1 MLNNLR
7 EYFRPNDL
15 NEALALLRRSSI
27 NTVPLAG
34 GTRLG
39 LSNNPRIEAIV
50 DLSEL
55 GLDTVEIGNDVR
67 LGATLRLQTMV
78 RDSAIRQLADGLLSE
93 AARREGSYAVRNM
106 ATLGGAIAIAE
117 GTSELLNTLLVLD
130 AVVELDGGAQTVAL
144 GDLLAA
150 KSDYLADGLITAV
163 RFRYPASWRFGSGR
177 VAKLESDDPIVT
189 ATAALRRDGIGVS
202 AVRLAIG
209 GIQRRP
215 TRLPKVEAALLAAGT
230 WEAMMAV
237 LPMVSDFVEHRGN
250 QRGSHAY
257 RRTVAPVVVKRA
269 LLAAWGEETGE

>member
-15 NEALALLRRSSI
+15 NEALALLRRGSI

-39 LSNNPRIEAIV
+39 LSSNPRIEAIV

-55 GLDTVEIGNDVR
+55 GLDDIEIGDTVC
-67 LGATLRLQTMV
+67 LGAMLRLQTLA
-78 RDSAIRQLADGLLSE
+78 RDANIRQLAGGLLSE

-106 ATLGGAIAIAE
+106 ATLGGCIAIAE
-117 GTSELLNTLLVLD
+117 GTSELLNMLLVLD
-130 AVVELDGGAQTVAL
+130 ATVELDGGAQSVAL
-144 GDLLAA
+144 GEFLAD
-150 KSDYLADGLITAV
+150 KSSYLADGLITAV
-163 RFRYPASWRFGSGR
+163 RFHYPGVWRLGSGR

-189 ATAALRRDGIGVS
+189 AAAALRRDGDHVN
-202 AVRLAIG
+202 AVRIAVG
-209 GIQRRP
+209 GIQHRP
-215 TRLPKVEAALLAAGT
+215 VRLPEVEGKLLAAGT
-230 WEAMMAV
+230 LDAMIGV
-237 LPMVSDFVEHRGN
+237 LPAVSDFVKHRGN

-269 LLAAWGEETGE
+269 LLAAWGEETGA